1 MMARIALSGW
11 GLIKGECDTER
22 NKRDFSA
29 SPKWIAHE
37 GEAPSDR
44 ADLQRSATSVVVQI

>member
-1 MMARIALSGW
+1 MARIALSGW